1 MKVRNVVKTAIKLAP
16 IIYPIVIKVID
27 SRKAKSKSQAQQTPT
42 TRYKP

>member
-27 SRKAKSKSQAQQTPT
+27 SRKAKSQAQQTPT

>member
-16 IIYPIVIKVID
+16 IVYPIVIKVID
-27 SRKAKSKSQAQQTPT
+27 SRKAKSKAKQAPT

>member
-27 SRKAKSKSQAQQTPT
+27 SRKAKSKQAPT